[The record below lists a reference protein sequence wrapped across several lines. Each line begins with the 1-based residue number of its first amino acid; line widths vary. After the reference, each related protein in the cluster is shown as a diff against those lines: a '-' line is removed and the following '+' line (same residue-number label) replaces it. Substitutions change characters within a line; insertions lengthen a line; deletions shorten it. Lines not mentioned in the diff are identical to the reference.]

1 MKFPKDG
8 LDLRQCMNNF
18 ERSLLIQALRAAKGN
33 VTQAARL
40 LYVTRQT
47 VYNLL
52 HKHELRPDKA
62 SGLN

>member
-1 MKFPKDG
+1 MKFPREG
-8 LDLRQCMNNF
+8 LDLRNCMHNF

-40 LYVTRQT
+40 LFVTRQT
-47 VYNLL
+47 IYNLL
-52 HKHELRPDKA
+52 KKHELRADKA